1 MIPAEQY
8 EIFSGF
14 ENQLQGYR
22 HILRHTANPEAY
34 AFPEKDM
41 VIVDTDEEFFSEY
54 GSWPLQRKHI
64 AEIVTNLQELG
75 AKVVALD
82 MLMDFPNGY
91 GEDPILA
98 EALGEKPNTMVV
110 GQLNLVDEEIR
121 GVTTATPVLQEAT
134 VAGYTNHTLIGN
146 RLSRLR
152 FYDQAVNE
160 FKMWPWAVQ
169 ALAMYWNVEP
179 RLENNILYIGDK
191 EIPLDH
197 NGDLWLDYPL
207 HKPGVTFLH
216 EYAGITAAMVLNLY
230 EGEIYG
236 LEDLDEDEW
245 N

>member
-1 MIPAEQY
+1 MKKALLRPDFWITILLFLAMIPAEQY

-110 GQLNLVDEEIR
+110 SQLNLVDEEIR
-121 GVTTATPVLQEAT
+121 GVTTATSVLQEEEKRHDWHPPGQPDSWKKRSHGCT
-134 VAGYTNHTLIGN
+134 SSPSPLNFISSG
-146 RLSRLR
+146 SR
-152 FYDQAVNE
+152 
-160 FKMWPWAVQ
+160 
-169 ALAMYWNVEP
+169 
-179 RLENNILYIGDK
+179 
-191 EIPLDH
+191 
-197 NGDLWLDYPL
+197 
-207 HKPGVTFLH
+207 
-216 EYAGITAAMVLNLY
+216 
-230 EGEIYG
+230 
-236 LEDLDEDEW
+236 
-245 N
+245 

>member
-1 MIPAEQY
+1 MKKALLRPDFWITILLFLAMIPAEQY

-179 RLENNILYIGDK
+179 RLENLSLIHI
-191 EIPLDH
+191 
-197 NGDLWLDYPL
+197 
-207 HKPGVTFLH
+207 
-216 EYAGITAAMVLNLY
+216 
-230 EGEIYG
+230 
-236 LEDLDEDEW
+236 
-245 N
+245 